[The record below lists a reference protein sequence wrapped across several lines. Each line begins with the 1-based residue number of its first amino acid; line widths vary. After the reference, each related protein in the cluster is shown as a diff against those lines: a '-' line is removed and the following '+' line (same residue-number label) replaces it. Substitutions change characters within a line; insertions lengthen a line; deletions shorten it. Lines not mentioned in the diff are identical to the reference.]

1 MNKKSVIFI
10 LFLVVCIANIIA
22 SPTITQ
28 TVGGSIKVDLGY
40 GIVLNKNSSIVREW
54 RTLNDDIIPIKI
66 IGTPGVSVGHDSGSK
81 YSSSYYYYGVD
92 YTIKPSADIVAFEIR
107 FIVFD
112 IWGDRQKN
120 LSATEIVDIRSG
132 TESSFS
138 GQWKIYSENEASE
151 VFASLAYIYQVRTK
165 DGKVYRTNLEN
176 VVKEA
181 QKFSDKFTIEDLALE

>member
-1 MNKKSVIFI
+1 
-10 LFLVVCIANIIA
+10 
-22 SPTITQ
+22 
-28 TVGGSIKVDLGY
+28 
-40 GIVLNKNSSIVREW
+40 
-54 RTLNDDIIPIKI
+54 
-66 IGTPGVSVGHDSGSK
+66 
-81 YSSSYYYYGVD
+81 
-92 YTIKPSADIVAFEIR
+92 VAFEIR

-138 GQWKIYSENEASE
+138 GKWKIYSENEASE

>member
-1 MNKKSVIFI
+1 MRKKSVIF
-10 LFLVVCIANIIA
+10 LLSLVVCITNIIA
-22 SPTITQ
+22 SPTVTQ
-28 TVGGSIKVDLGY
+28 AAGGSIKVDLGY
-40 GIVLNKNSSIVREW
+40 GIVLNKNSSIIREW

-66 IGTPGVSVGHDSGSK
+66 IGTPGVSVGYDSGSK
-81 YSSSYYYYGVD
+81 YSSSYYYYGTD
-92 YTIKPSADIVAFEIR
+92 YTIRPAADIVAFEIR

-138 GQWKIYSENEASE
+138 GKWKIYSENEASE